1 MFDAWKERQRQR
13 LKNRPER
20 TVFYNIFATLM
31 LVLAVELLM
40 AVASILA
47 VNVTGQL
54 DENAKDLLT
63 MRVRNRA
70 SYLQDMLIKAQEL
83 TDISTTINNLTQQ
96 MLQDGTISLDTMD
109 QSSEAADPLMEA
121 AAPYLVSALR
131 ARPVTGIFL
140 VINTHDLAEK
150 KVGSPMPSV
159 YLRDLDPDARP
170 SERKAD
176 LMIERSSAAV
186 VKKLGITTD
195 KSWSTALS
203 YRGLTSG
210 GFACTVFQTAWEDDE
225 KLDAADYGRWL
236 TQTYKLTGDERT
248 AIAYSQPLI
257 LPDGTVY
264 GVIGVE
270 ILTSYLETKM
280 PYQELQDGG
289 QGTYLLVSTT
299 SGLSDPELFLTLM
312 AGDGLDANVI
322 DAGVEKITCRQTDGE
337 RWLTLNNET
346 GYAAVQSLDL
356 YSRNAPFSNE
366 KWLLVGTV
374 RSSILFRFARTV
386 QQVITSAVLLTLLL
400 GAVSSLL
407 VSRGLARP
415 AEQLY
420 CEVLAANGKQTFP
433 KFSHTGI
440 RELDRFAEAITQL
453 NSSLVTNSTKFLRIM
468 DMASVELGG
477 YELRYDTGS
486 VYVTKNFFALLG
498 APEVDGSSLT
508 VRTFGELLEH
518 IQLVRPCT
526 VNAEGDKV
534 LTVVQGGR
542 TRYIMLRVTTEDRV
556 QVGLAEDVTAATQE
570 RLRIERER
578 DYDVLTG
585 LYNRQAFHRVS
596 HELFQNPERLG
607 VAALL
612 MMDLDDL
619 KHIND
624 TYGHD
629 WGDQYIRQTG
639 QCFAANTPANTICS
653 RLSGDEFLIFFYGY
667 QDQAQLRAQLELLS
681 AALQRSVSI
690 LPNGK
695 QLHISISGGI
705 AWYPTDGH
713 DLLTLKKYAD
723 FAMYQVKHSHKGRMC
738 DFDIGSYHQ
747 EAYAAQ
753 TQQDFELL
761 LREELVT
768 YHFQPIYSAR
778 SGRIAA
784 YEALMRV
791 DLPTLHSPAQ
801 VMQLAHETGRL
812 YEIERITVFH
822 SSAIFQRMQA
832 QGLFQS
838 DALLFIN
845 SIANVSL
852 TNEDVEEYAQRYP
865 ELLKRLVVEIT
876 EQEDLDRACLERK
889 RNVPGFSGSFA
900 LDDYGSGYSNELNL
914 LELSPR
920 YIKIDISIV
929 RGIDTDRDK
938 QQIVSNIVAY
948 AHARSMQLI
957 AEGIETEAQLR
968 TVIGLG
974 VDLLQGYYLSRPAAV
989 PAPIAP
995 AAQAVI
1001 DQLEHQR
1008 FDPLGL

>member
-1 MFDAWKERQRQR
+1 MKPAEKYRAWKAH
-13 LKNRPER
+13 RPEKPIFR
-20 TVFYNIFATLM
+20 TILFSM
-31 LVLAVELLM
+31 M
-40 AVASILA
+40 AVLLAEVILLSTGIGLT
-47 VNVTGQL
+47 NVSGRLNQ
-54 DENAKDLLT
+54 NAKQIVN
-63 MRVRNRA
+63 MQVRNRA

-96 MLQDGTISLDTMD
+96 MMQDGTISLDTMD

-140 VINTHDLAEK
+140 VINTHDLVEK
-150 KVGSPMPSV
+150 EVGSSMPSI

-176 LMIERSSAAV
+176 LMLERSSAAV

-195 KSWSTALS
+195 KSWSTALN
-203 YRGLTSG
+203 YRGLTSS
-210 GFACTVFQTAWEDDE
+210 GFVCTVFQTAWEDDE

-337 RWLTLNNET
+337 RRLTRNDET
-346 GYAAVQSLDL
+346 GYAAVQNLDL

-374 RSSILFRFARTV
+374 RSSILFRFAHTV

-596 HELFQNPERLG
+596 HS
-607 VAALL
+607 
-612 MMDLDDL
+612 
-619 KHIND
+619 
-624 TYGHD
+624 GHK
-629 WGDQYIRQTG
+629 
-639 QCFAANTPANTICS
+639 
-653 RLSGDEFLIFFYGY
+653 
-667 QDQAQLRAQLELLS
+667 
-681 AALQRSVSI
+681 SI
-690 LPNGK
+690 G
-695 QLHISISGGI
+695 
-705 AWYPTDGH
+705 
-713 DLLTLKKYAD
+713 
-723 FAMYQVKHSHKGRMC
+723 
-738 DFDIGSYHQ
+738 
-747 EAYAAQ
+747 
-753 TQQDFELL
+753 
-761 LREELVT
+761 
-768 YHFQPIYSAR
+768 
-778 SGRIAA
+778 
-784 YEALMRV
+784 
-791 DLPTLHSPAQ
+791 
-801 VMQLAHETGRL
+801 
-812 YEIERITVFH
+812 
-822 SSAIFQRMQA
+822 
-832 QGLFQS
+832 
-838 DALLFIN
+838 
-845 SIANVSL
+845 
-852 TNEDVEEYAQRYP
+852 
-865 ELLKRLVVEIT
+865 
-876 EQEDLDRACLERK
+876 
-889 RNVPGFSGSFA
+889 
-900 LDDYGSGYSNELNL
+900 
-914 LELSPR
+914 
-920 YIKIDISIV
+920 
-929 RGIDTDRDK
+929 
-938 QQIVSNIVAY
+938 
-948 AHARSMQLI
+948 
-957 AEGIETEAQLR
+957 
-968 TVIGLG
+968 
-974 VDLLQGYYLSRPAAV
+974 
-989 PAPIAP
+989 
-995 AAQAVI
+995 
-1001 DQLEHQR
+1001 
-1008 FDPLGL
+1008 